1 MFFIATK
8 PKPAEGASLRAA
20 LIRVMTRAKRSPHL
34 AFATRELAETY
45 LDAKGVSEQLSVI
58 AEDGLSVGVDYH
70 FRWGVILIRSQ
81 EALDSFIN
89 TPEDFVYEDAMADY
103 VDLVA
108 ITSVIVATPLGP
120 MTVAGSVR
128 SNIAMAIDLFFAA
141 VMARAIADFS
151 VKMMPAT
158 LGVTA
163 ETVTVI
169 VLFMVFAVYILRR
182 KLFRFR
188 TPTEWALG
196 LRVFSFSQLP
206 GYSGAGFLCCRE
218 ILPPSEDSRRTIL
231 IALSIAVLVAG
242 SLFAP

>member
-8 PKPAEGASLRAA
+8 PQPTAEANARVA
-20 LIRVMTRAKRSPHL
+20 LIRVVTRAKRSPHL
-34 AFATRELAETY
+34 AFSTRELADAY
-45 LDAKGVSEQLSVI
+45 LDATGVSQQLSVV
-58 AEDGLSVGVDYH
+58 AEDDLGVGVDYH
-70 FRWGVILIRSQ
+70 FRWGVIVIRSH
-81 EALDSFIN
+81 EALASFIDA
-89 TPEDFVYEDAMADY
+89 PQDFAYEDAMADY
-103 VDLVA
+103 VELVA

-128 SNIAMAIDLFFAA
+128 SNIAMAIDLFFVA

-169 VLFMVFAVYILRR
+169 VLFMAFAVYILRR

-196 LRVFSFSQLP
+196 LRAFTFSQLP
-206 GYSGAGFLCCRE
+206 GYSGDGFLCCRE
-218 ILPPSEDSRRTIL
+218 ILPPSEDSRRTLL
-231 IALSIAVLVAG
+231 IALSIAVLVTG